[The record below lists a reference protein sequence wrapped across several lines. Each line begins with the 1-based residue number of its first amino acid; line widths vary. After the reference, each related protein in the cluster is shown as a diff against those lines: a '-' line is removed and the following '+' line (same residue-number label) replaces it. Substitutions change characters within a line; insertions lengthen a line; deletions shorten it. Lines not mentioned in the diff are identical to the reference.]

1 MTTRKQ
7 RPVAQDNT
15 PLSTEIEDIIKC
27 AIALR
32 TKMQCVLWD
41 CPFDNQFADEIDAMQ
56 TDIND
61 IIAKCAPILG
71 WARAGELGDFI
82 TPEIANRNN
91 AKIE

>member
-7 RPVAQDNT
+7 QSAAQHNR
-15 PLSTEIEDIIKC
+15 PLSTDIEDIIKC
-27 AIALR
+27 AISLR
-32 TKMQCVLWD
+32 TKMQCILWD
-41 CPFDNQFADEIDAMQ
+41 SSFDNQFADEIDAMQ

-82 TPEIANRNN
+82 TPDIGNNKNMRN
-91 AKIE
+91 